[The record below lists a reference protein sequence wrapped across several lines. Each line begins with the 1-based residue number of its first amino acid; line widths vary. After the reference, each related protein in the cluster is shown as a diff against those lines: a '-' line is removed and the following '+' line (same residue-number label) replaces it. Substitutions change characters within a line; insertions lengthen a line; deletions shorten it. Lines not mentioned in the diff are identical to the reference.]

1 MHLILFTYICT
12 EHQRGFDKK
21 LKCVGL
27 NYWKLFLVQRL
38 SSKSSITKEP
48 AEMLSELPHDE
59 RLHQWGGCFGTALKV
74 PKISSFP
81 DL

>member
-1 MHLILFTYICT
+1 MCT

-27 NYWKLFLVQRL
+27 NYWKLFLGQRFA
-38 SSKSSITKEP
+38 SKSSITKKL
-48 AEMLSELPHDE
+48 AEMLSKLPYDE
-59 RLHQWGGCFGTALKV
+59 TMHQWGGSFGIVLKV
-74 PKISSFP
+74 PKTSNFP